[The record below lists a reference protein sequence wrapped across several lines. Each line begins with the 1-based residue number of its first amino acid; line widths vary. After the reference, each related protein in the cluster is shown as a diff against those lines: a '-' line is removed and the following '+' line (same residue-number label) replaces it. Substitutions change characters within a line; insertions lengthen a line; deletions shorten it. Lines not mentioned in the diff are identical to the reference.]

1 MSKQKGLIIGVILI
15 AIILMAV
22 GYAGLTETSLT
33 INGTAK
39 ATVDQTNFKVYFTG
53 AAPITSSAAKVETKV
68 TAESTTATVNIKDL
82 KTEGETQYAI
92 LEIKNGGQIDA
103 TSVTVTAQGTDSDYI
118 DIAAE
123 MCDKDGK
130 TISGDN
136 ALAVNGITYVKVS
149 AKLKQILNADVET
162 AIAVTVTANPDTSNK

>member
-22 GYAGLTETSLT
+22 GYAALKEIPLT

-39 ATVDQTNFKVYFTG
+39 ATADQTNFKVFFTG
-53 AAPITSSAAKVETKV
+53 AEPKTSSATKVETTV
-68 TAESTTATVNIKDL
+68 SAESTTATVNIKEL
-82 KTEGETQYAI
+82 KTVDETQYAI

-103 TSVTVTAQGTDSDYI
+103 TSVTVSAQGTDSDYI

-123 MCDKDGK
+123 MCNEEGE

-149 AKLKQILNADVET
+149 ARLKQLLNADVET
-162 AIAVTVTANPDTSNK
+162 AIAVTVTAEPDTSNT